1 MCSAGNSLATNNFGT
16 HYSSFEIFSKSSQ
29 SIVLKLLLGWGVC
42 VGGGVNAVFLYL
54 ESVTTVQFFKN
65 VNIKRMKDISSRT
78 IEEHC

>member
-29 SIVLKLLLGWGVC
+29 SIVLKLLW
-42 VGGGVNAVFLYL
+42 GGGNAAFLYL

>member
-29 SIVLKLLLGWGVC
+29 SIVLQLLWE
-42 VGGGVNAVFLYL
+42 VNAVFLYL

>member
-29 SIVLKLLLGWGVC
+29 SIVLQLLW
-42 VGGGVNAVFLYL
+42 GVNAVFPYL

>member
-29 SIVLKLLLGWGVC
+29 SIVLQLLWGVN
-42 VGGGVNAVFLYL
+42 GVFLYL

>member
-1 MCSAGNSLATNNFGT
+1 MATNNFGT

-29 SIVLKLLLGWGVC
+29 SIVLQLLW
-42 VGGGVNAVFLYL
+42 GVNAVFLYL
-54 ESVTTVQFFKN
+54 ESVTTVQFLKN

>member
-1 MCSAGNSLATNNFGT
+1 MATNNFGT

-29 SIVLKLLLGWGVC
+29 SIVLKLLW
-42 VGGGVNAVFLYL
+42 GVNAVFLYL

>member
-29 SIVLKLLLGWGVC
+29 SIVLQLLW
-42 VGGGVNAVFLYL
+42 GVNAVFLYL
-54 ESVTTVQFFKN
+54 ESVTTVQFLKN

>member
-29 SIVLKLLLGWGVC
+29 SIVLQLLW
-42 VGGGVNAVFLYL
+42 GVNAVFLYL